1 MTPVDPATAAAQTVT
16 AYQFFKDFAGPLS
29 TAMAAVAAALVT
41 GLFAYRQAKTAE
53 LQAEIALDKLKYET
67 FEKRYDVLDACR
79 ELYSYCNTCVNRQ
92 VIIDATVVADHAS
105 RINMGKFY
113 FGRQVCRMLNAYI
126 RAARVLRVAQWELR
140 RLDHDVVVPDDTL
153 SLRDAAH
160 EAFDRSASFVDELLE
175 YDLSLNLLKRG
186 SDQRHGLP
194 ERLRRVRRRRMFY
207 KKVWARLRRPIVQR
221 RATSDLPPS
230 GPPQV

>member
-1 MTPVDPATAAAQTVT
+1 MTPVDPATAADQTVT

-67 FEKRYDVLDACR
+67 FETRHDVLDACR
-79 ELYSYCNTCVNRQ
+79 DLLSYCNGCVQRS
-92 VIIDATVVADHAS
+92 VMIDAAEISDYAQ

-113 FGRQVCRMLNAYI
+113 FGRQVCRLLDAYV
-126 RAARVLRVAQWELR
+126 RASDVLRSAQWKMFESGAKE
-140 RLDHDVVVPDDTL
+140 VPARTL
-153 SLRDAAH
+153 AVRDATH
-160 EAFDRSASFVDELLE
+160 EAFKHAAEMVDGLLE

-186 SDQRHGLP
+186 SDRRHGLP
-194 ERLRRVRRRRMFY
+194 EKLRRVRARRALYRA
-207 KKVWARLRRPIVQR
+207 VWTRLRHPFGQQ